1 MASRRATRG
10 AAVATGAR
18 ARRRGHARLPGA
30 VLALVLVAVPTAAAC
45 SSSPGEQAAAH
56 EAVPAPGGPL
66 PQPAGEVRLRDVA
79 GEVGLDFRHGAFR
92 WEVTGDPVAMMGGGL
107 CWLDYDGD
115 GWLDL
120 YVVNSHAQREAGR
133 WRDRG
138 GLPRNALFRNDEGRF
153 VDVSERSG
161 ADIAVRGS
169 GCVAADLDLDGRTDL
184 YVTTGDTAALL
195 WNQGDGTFEEGA
207 AAAGVDAPGWYAGAA
222 AGDVN
227 GDGWPDLFVAGYA
240 NVGSRISGA
249 TQGFPNTHT
258 GVRDLLYLSEG
269 GSGSARPTF
278 REVGRDAGLEVV
290 YFEYGLG
297 ALLSDLD
304 DDGDLD
310 LYVANDTTPNRL
322 YENVPWPGG
331 AGADPAG
338 LGFRFEEVAARAG
351 VADPNAGMGVAG
363 GDYDGDGEV
372 DLFVTNAR
380 GQVHGLFHGQP
391 TPEVD
396 PAFADV
402 RRDAGPDFGVATGW
416 GASWADLDLDS
427 DLDLVVVNG
436 DIPVEDLAADAEL
449 VQAFV
454 NRTAEGE
461 PGRFAD
467 MSVELGLDDA
477 GPLPARGSAAAD
489 YDNDGDLD
497 VAVATVGGPLALL
510 ENQGRTGR
518 WLEVQLDTFAPGA
531 IITVVLPGGQVLTR
545 AVGAGA
551 SYLSSEDPRAH
562 FGLGVAD
569 RVDELAVRWPDG
581 HETVLR
587 DLAVNQL
594 VTVASP

>member
-1 MASRRATRG
+1 MRG
-10 AAVATGAR
+10 AAVPTGVR
-18 ARRRGHARLPGA
+18 AGRGGDAGRRGVVATA
-30 VLALVLVAVPTAAAC
+30 VLASILAAAAC
-45 SSSPGEQAAAH
+45 SSTTGEEGAAAH
-56 EAVPAPGGPL
+56 EAIAAPGE
-66 PQPAGEVRLRDVA
+66 PQPDPAGEVRLRDVA
-79 GEVGLDFRHGAFR
+79 DEVGLDFRQGAFR
-92 WEVTGDPVAMMGGGL
+92 WDVTGDPVAMMGAGL

-120 YVVNSHAQREAGR
+120 YVVNSHARREAGR
-133 WRDRG
+133 WRDEG
-138 GLPRNALFRNDEGRF
+138 GLPRNALFHNDGGRF
-153 VDVSERSG
+153 ADVSVGSG
-161 ADIAVRGS
+161 ADVAVRGT
-169 GCVAADLDLDGRTDL
+169 GCVAADLDLDGHTDL
-184 YVTTGDTAALL
+184 YVTTGDQAVLL
-195 WNQGDGTFEEGA
+195 WNRGDGTFEEGA
-207 AAAGVDAPGWYAGAA
+207 GAAGVDAPGWYAGAA
-222 AGDVN
+222 VGDVN

-240 NVGSRISGA
+240 NVGSRIAGA

-258 GVRDLLYLSEG
+258 GVRDLLYLREG
-269 GSGSARPTF
+269 GSGAGRPTF

-290 YFEYGLG
+290 FFEYGLG

-304 DDGDLD
+304 EDGDLD
-310 LYVANDTTPNRL
+310 LYLANDTKPNRL

-363 GDYDGDGEV
+363 GDYDGDGAL

-380 GQVHGLFHGQP
+380 GQVHGLFHGEP

-402 RRDAGPDFGVATGW
+402 RQDSGADLGAATGW
-416 GASWADLDLDS
+416 GASWADLDLDT

-436 DIPVEDLAADAEL
+436 DIPVEDLAADAEP

-454 NRTAEGE
+454 NRTAQGE
-461 PGRFAD
+461 PGRFAE
-467 MSVELGLDDA
+467 MSDELGLGEA
-477 GPLPARGSAAAD
+477 GRLLARGSAAAD

-510 ENQGRTGR
+510 QNEGRRGR
-518 WLEVQLDTFAPGA
+518 WLEVQLDAFAPGA
-531 IITVVLPGGQVLTR
+531 TIAVTLPGGRELTR

-562 FGLGVAD
+562 FGLGDAD
-569 RVDELAVRWPDG
+569 RVDELTVRWPDG
-581 HETVLR
+581 DETVLR

-594 VTVASP
+594 VTVAAP